1 MAKKGIKYYIPGG
14 IALVLGIAA
23 FCMMF
28 LTAVTY
34 SADLG
39 IANTS
44 YSYTG
49 MQLAFGSS
57 ETIGEGSALETTTT
71 ILTFNFMVFIAFLL
85 PLIGGILAV
94 LFQNGLLTKIV
105 TTACFVVGAVFL
117 FSIVGFATIG
127 MEEFQQA
134 LVEELSASLGIGP
147 IIGAVLAI
155 LGAVV
160 CFFKGSIAKAL
171 GGN

>member
-1 MAKKGIKYYIPGG
+1 MAKKGIKYYIPGA

-49 MQLAFGSS
+49 MQLAFGYS
-57 ETIGEGSALETTTT
+57 ETIGEGSVLETTTT

-117 FSIVGFATIG
+117 FSTVGLATIG
-127 MEEFQQA
+127 MEEFQQNIVA
-134 LVEELSASLGIGP
+134 ELTASLGIGP
-147 IIGAVLAI
+147 IIGAVLSI

-160 CFFKGSIAKAL
+160 CFFKGSIAKGL
-171 GGN
+171 SGN

>member
-1 MAKKGIKYYIPGG
+1 MAKKGIKYYIPGA

-34 SADLG
+34 SADLL
-39 IANTS
+39 ITDVS

-49 MQLAFGSS
+49 MQLAFGYS
-57 ETIGEGSALETTTT
+57 ETVGEGSLSASKT
-71 ILTFNFMVFIAFLL
+71 ILNFNFMMFAAFVL
-85 PLIGGILAV
+85 PVIGGFLA
-94 LFQNGLLTKIV
+94 LIFKNGLITKIV

-117 FSIVGFATIG
+117 FSTVGLATIG
-127 MEEFQQA
+127 MEEFQQNIVA
-134 LVEELSASLGIGP
+134 ELTASLGIGP
-147 IIGAVLAI
+147 IIGAVLSI

-171 GGN
+171 SGN

>member
-28 LTAVTY
+28 LPAINFT
-34 SADLG
+34 SGDLSSEG
-39 IANTS
+39 W
-44 YSYTG
+44 TG
-49 MQLAFGSS
+49 AQLAFGYT
-57 ETIGEGSALETTTT
+57 EEILGEERNL
-71 ILTFNFMVFIAFLL
+71 LNFNIMMFLAFAL

-117 FSIVGFATIG
+117 FSTVGFATIG

-134 LVEELSASLGIGP
+134 LVEELSASLGVGP

>member
-1 MAKKGIKYYIPGG
+1 MAKKGIKYYIPGA

-49 MQLAFGSS
+49 MHLAFGYS
-57 ETIGEGSALETTTT
+57 ETIGEGSVLETTTT

-117 FSIVGFATIG
+117 FSTVGLATIG
-127 MEEFQQA
+127 MEEFQQNIVA
-134 LVEELSASLGIGP
+134 ELTASLGIGP
-147 IIGAVLAI
+147 IIGAVLSI

-171 GGN
+171 SGN